1 MKIALKNKIATLKEK
16 FLESIENENQSINS
30 INEEVKEEKFKE
42 KHNEKSKKLKNEKI
56 KKTVENEIG
65 SDNNNN
71 DKRIFLT
78 VPVTLNICSDI
89 SALALGK
96 KESIMI

>member
-1 MKIALKNKIATLKEK
+1 MKEK
-16 FLESIENENQSINS
+16 FLESIENENRSIN
-30 INEEVKEEKFKE
+30 NFHEEMEGEKV
-42 KHNEKSKKLKNEKI
+42 NEKNNKNKKLKNEKI
-56 KKTVENEIG
+56 KKCKENEIG
-65 SDNNNN
+65 SDNN

-96 KESIMI
+96 

>member
-1 MKIALKNKIATLKEK
+1 MEGEK
-16 FLESIENENQSINS
+16 
-30 INEEVKEEKFKE
+30 V
-42 KHNEKSKKLKNEKI
+42 NEKNNKNKKLKNEKI
-56 KKTVENEIG
+56 KKCKENEIG
-65 SDNNNN
+65 SDNN

-96 KESIMI
+96 